1 MVFARRL
8 GKWHL
13 GDLWDKKLPGM
24 SAEKWS
30 VSDPGKHGFDD
41 WMTTQAE
48 ASNSMTNC
56 GCFHKNHS
64 HPGRKPNGG
73 YSDLV
78 PLGDH
83 CVVGSGFESDWCYPC
98 TDYFYPNASDPRGVS
113 ALSETVKVPGDDSTF
128 LIDRFELFLAKQ
140 ISAANPWLAHIC
152 FHAIHEPHPAMPEF
166 WDMYATPGTNRG
178 DPNYRDPDY
187 LGALTMWDVQIGRLM
202 SMLKEKGVADST
214 AIFYTADN
222 VPLPLPPPPLPL
234 APRSPGFLLR
244 DPVRLRHRGVACTR
258 RARTRAS
265 SVPTSTTAPATCGSA
280 RRPRGRVGSEC
291 PA

>member
-1 MVFARRL
+1 
-8 GKWHL
+8 
-13 GDLWDKKLPGM
+13 M

-202 SMLKEKGVADST
+202 STLKEKGVADST

-222 VPLPLPPPPLPL
+222 VPPAPAHPAPVAPSPSL
-234 APRSPGFLLR
+234 A
-244 DPVRLRHRGVACTR
+244 PVRLRHRGVACTC

-265 SVPTSTTAPATCGSA
+265 SVRTSTTAPATCGSA
-280 RRPRGRVGSEC
+280 RPPPGRVGSAC